1 MIGASGTTT
10 GTLTF
15 AYALLSIHPEI
26 LRKLREEHDAVFCPG
41 IEATYDLLQAEPNRL
56 NELDYTN
63 NVIKEVLRM
72 YRIGNSARG
81 EDATGFITYKGQQLS
96 TRGQLVTAMQ
106 HTMHYDPKLYRDPKK
121 FDPDRFSRDE
131 VPRNAWRPFECGPR
145 ACLGQT
151 MAMEEMKITL
161 LLTVRDFDF
170 ECSGLKPTAQR
181 FGWTDLD
188 TVLGDRAFAVMKF
201 EAKPMDGMPMT
212 VKKAA

>member
-1 MIGASGTTT
+1 
-10 GTLTF
+10 
-15 AYALLSIHPEI
+15 
-26 LRKLREEHDAVFCPG
+26 
-41 IEATYDLLQAEPNRL
+41 
-56 NELDYTN
+56 
-63 NVIKEVLRM
+63 
-72 YRIGNSARG
+72 
-81 EDATGFITYKGQQLS
+81 
-96 TRGQLVTAMQ
+96 
-106 HTMHYDPKLYRDPKK
+106 
-121 FDPDRFSRDE
+121 
-131 VPRNAWRPFECGPR
+131 
-145 ACLGQT
+145 